1 MDRAVLEAQVGRI
14 TEVADALRMKSN
26 HEYNDA
32 LEDLAEELQDI
43 ANTIN
48 DEVG

>member
-1 MDRAVLEAQVGRI
+1 
-14 TEVADALRMKSN
+14 MKSN
-26 HEYNDA
+26 HEYNDD